1 MIKFSEIINSN
12 KEKLKGKTKSG
23 VKSKRIFGYVSKING
38 KKLSNELKIIPFQ
51 KNPFLKLHHYSG
63 LDDIKKDF
71 KTLKKEGDNL
81 KVKFKKKDA
90 NLIERKKS

>member
-51 KNPFLKLHHYSG
+51 KKSFLKITSLFRFRWYQ
-63 LDDIKKDF
+63 KRF
-71 KTLKKEGDNL
+71 QNL
-81 KVKFKKKDA
+81 EK
-90 NLIERKKS
+90 RRG

>member
-1 MIKFSEIINSN
+1 VKLLIQIKSSH
-12 KEKLKGKTKSG
+12 
-23 VKSKRIFGYVSKING
+23 SK
-38 KKLSNELKIIPFQ
+38 

-81 KVKFKKKDA
+81 KVKFKKKM
-90 NLIERKKS
+90 LI

>member
-12 KEKLKGKTKSG
+12 KEKLKGKIKSG

-51 KNPFLKLHHYSG
+51 KKSFLKITSL
-63 LDDIKKDF
+63 F
-71 KTLKKEGDNL
+71 R
-81 KVKFKKKDA
+81 F
-90 NLIERKKS
+90 R